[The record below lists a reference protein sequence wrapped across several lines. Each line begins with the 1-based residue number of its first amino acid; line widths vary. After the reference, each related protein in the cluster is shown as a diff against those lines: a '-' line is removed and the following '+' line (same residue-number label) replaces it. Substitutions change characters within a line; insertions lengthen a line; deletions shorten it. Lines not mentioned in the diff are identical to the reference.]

1 MVMIMV
7 MMIIGLVDDDNA
19 CTKDWS
25 CRLQR
30 ETIRYSNDEPLR
42 KKLDE
47 ICEKIC
53 FGKTIFVC
61 DTKCFTYDYD
71 AYDGLIIYIMT
82 SISLYYISMSLGFGN
97 IDDKYRNPNDPSP
110 PSLSPWSPSRPACLP
125 SLEQPLT
132 SISSSLTPSR
142 TFHPAPSPPS
152 PSPC

>member
-1 MVMIMV
+1 MCLFFFDKYRVCFMVMIMV

-82 SISLYYISMSLGFGN
+82 STSLYYISLSLGFGSKDDRHRHPN
-97 IDDKYRNPNDPSP
+97 INIREIIWQFCST
-110 PSLSPWSPSRPACLP
+110 WLP
-125 SLEQPLT
+125 Y
-132 SISSSLTPSR
+132 ISSSSFCTWLTVWEEL
-142 TFHPAPSPPS
+142 
-152 PSPC
+152 